1 MSNLSRYIPG
11 IALAAGLGVLTNAFS
26 AAQGPA
32 PYTVLSREGR
42 RPLAVQSIN
51 GQDMFAVE
59 ELARL
64 FNFTTREDTLAAG
77 LTVTVRGQTIVLSPG
92 QELASVAGR
101 LVSLSAPPT
110 RDGRA
115 WFVPTDFLSRALAS
129 VAGTRIDVRRPS
141 RLVVVGDIRVPRIG
155 GRLDVQGSLAR
166 LTLDIA
172 PTTAHA
178 VTQEGNRLLIR
189 FEADALDASLPPPA
203 GPELIQAIRLEG
215 NAAIVVD
222 LGPRFA
228 SFKTS
233 DLPGERG
240 GSRIVLDI
248 TATTD
253 PAAPPGQ
260 PAPPPQEAPPLLEL
274 SPTGGLRSV
283 VVDAGHGGA
292 DEGARGSGG
301 SVEKN
306 ITLGVARRL
315 KAALEARLGIRVI
328 LTRDGDS
335 AVGLDQRAA
344 LANNN
349 KADLF
354 ISLHA
359 NASVRPSATGAEVFY
374 LSLDE
379 YGEEAARAAAAPGE
393 TLPVFGGGSRDI
405 EVVPWR
411 LAQAR
416 HIPNSAAFARR
427 VEASLRGRVAMS
439 PRALQ
444 QAPFRVLVGA
454 NMPAVLIEM
463 GFMTNPAQEKQLS
476 SDDYQ
481 NALAQSL
488 FDAIVQFRDS
498 RQPAGTAVN
507 RRRYLIAAGAAAALV
522 AVARDCSRA
531 AGQPPGGH
539 NRRHGY
545 CLDRG
550 PRVCGTQDH
559 RNVVLHQRRWAVA
572 SARAA
577 RGALRRSDH
586 RAGTAHHRGTDRRGT
601 SPARVGDPRRDEAP
615 RPLCN
620 RDGGTPS
627 SISPA
632 RSRPGIPAARSTS
645 CSPST
650 PSSMH

>member
-1 MSNLSRYIPG
+1 MSILSRSLLSIT
-11 IALAAGLGVLTNAFS
+11 LTAGLLVTGTLSS
-26 AAQGPA
+26 AQAPP

-42 RPLAVQSIN
+42 RPLAVRSFN

-64 FNFTTREDTLAAG
+64 FNFTTREDTIAGG
-77 LTVTVRGQTIVLSPG
+77 LTITLRGQTIVLSPG

-101 LVSLSAPPT
+101 LVSLSAPPA

-115 WFVPTDFLSRALAS
+115 WFVPVDFLNRALAS
-129 VAGTRIDVRRPS
+129 VAGTRVDVRRPS
-141 RLVVVGDIRVPRIG
+141 RLVVVGDIRVPRIA
-155 GRLDVQGSLAR
+155 GRVDVQGALAR
-166 LTLDIA
+166 LTLDVA
-172 PTTAHA
+172 PSTPHA
-178 VTQEGNRLLIR
+178 VTQEGNRLMVR
-189 FEADALDASLPPPA
+189 FEADALDASLPPPSA
-203 GPELIQAIRLEG
+203 AELIQGIRLDG
-215 NAAIVVD
+215 NAAIAVD

-240 GSRIVLDI
+240 GSRIVIDI

-253 PAAPPGQ
+253 PTAPPGQ
-260 PAPPPQEAPPLLEL
+260 PPPPPQEAPPLLDL

-292 DEGARGSGG
+292 DEGARGPGG
-301 SVEKN
+301 SAEKN

-315 KAALEARLGIRVI
+315 KAALEGRLGLRVI

-344 LANNN
+344 MANNN

-359 NASVRPSATGAEVFY
+359 NASVRASATGAEVFY

-416 HIPNSAAFARR
+416 HIPSSAALARR
-427 VEASLRGRVAMS
+427 VEASLRSRVTMS

-454 NMPAVLIEM
+454 NMPAVLVEM

-498 RQPAGTAVN
+498 RQPAGT
-507 RRRYLIAAGAAAALV
+507 
-522 AVARDCSRA
+522 
-531 AGQPPGGH
+531 Q
-539 NRRHGY
+539 
-545 CLDRG
+545 
-550 PRVCGTQDH
+550 
-559 RNVVLHQRRWAVA
+559 
-572 SARAA
+572 
-577 RGALRRSDH
+577 
-586 RAGTAHHRGTDRRGT
+586 
-601 SPARVGDPRRDEAP
+601 
-615 RPLCN
+615 
-620 RDGGTPS
+620 
-627 SISPA
+627 
-632 RSRPGIPAARSTS
+632 
-645 CSPST
+645 
-650 PSSMH
+650 

>member
-26 AAQGPA
+26 ASQGPA

-115 WFVPTDFLSRALAS
+115 WFVPTDFLSRALAP

-203 GPELIQAIRLEG
+203 GAELIQAIRLEG

-222 LGPRFA
+222 LGPRYA

-488 FDAIVQFRDS
+488 FDAIVQFRDA
-498 RQPAGTAVN
+498 RQPAGT
-507 RRRYLIAAGAAAALV
+507 
-522 AVARDCSRA
+522 
-531 AGQPPGGH
+531 Q
-539 NRRHGY
+539 
-545 CLDRG
+545 
-550 PRVCGTQDH
+550 
-559 RNVVLHQRRWAVA
+559 
-572 SARAA
+572 
-577 RGALRRSDH
+577 
-586 RAGTAHHRGTDRRGT
+586 
-601 SPARVGDPRRDEAP
+601 
-615 RPLCN
+615 
-620 RDGGTPS
+620 
-627 SISPA
+627 
-632 RSRPGIPAARSTS
+632 
-645 CSPST
+645 
-650 PSSMH
+650 

>member
-1 MSNLSRYIPG
+1 M
-11 IALAAGLGVLTNAFS
+11 
-26 AAQGPA
+26 
-32 PYTVLSREGR
+32 
-42 RPLAVQSIN
+42 
-51 GQDMFAVE
+51 
-59 ELARL
+59 
-64 FNFTTREDTLAAG
+64 
-77 LTVTVRGQTIVLSPG
+77 
-92 QELASVAGR
+92 
-101 LVSLSAPPT
+101 
-110 RDGRA
+110 
-115 WFVPTDFLSRALAS
+115 
-129 VAGTRIDVRRPS
+129 
-141 RLVVVGDIRVPRIG
+141 
-155 GRLDVQGSLAR
+155 
-166 LTLDIA
+166 
-172 PTTAHA
+172 
-178 VTQEGNRLLIR
+178 
-189 FEADALDASLPPPA
+189 DASLPPPA
-203 GPELIQAIRLEG
+203 GPGLIQAIRLEG

-222 LGPRFA
+222 LGPRYA

-498 RQPAGTAVN
+498 RQPAGT
-507 RRRYLIAAGAAAALV
+507 
-522 AVARDCSRA
+522 
-531 AGQPPGGH
+531 Q
-539 NRRHGY
+539 
-545 CLDRG
+545 
-550 PRVCGTQDH
+550 
-559 RNVVLHQRRWAVA
+559 
-572 SARAA
+572 
-577 RGALRRSDH
+577 
-586 RAGTAHHRGTDRRGT
+586 
-601 SPARVGDPRRDEAP
+601 
-615 RPLCN
+615 
-620 RDGGTPS
+620 
-627 SISPA
+627 
-632 RSRPGIPAARSTS
+632 
-645 CSPST
+645 
-650 PSSMH
+650 